1 MIWLQVRTDIMRR
14 KVMSNYIYDEIL
26 DQAQRLTPD
35 EQLRLVEDLVAS
47 LRRQGKARP
56 KHSIM
61 ELRGLG
67 KELWKGVDV
76 EKYINEERNSWDG

>member
-1 MIWLQVRTDIMRR
+1 MPNYTYREVLNEVLSQV
-14 KVMSNYIYDEIL
+14 
-26 DQAQRLTPD
+26 QHLTYED
-35 EQLRLVEDLVAS
+35 QLRLVEDLVAS

-76 EKYINEERNSWDG
+76 EKYINEERNSWNS